1 MKKTILKIG
10 GTNGSGKSTIP
21 LTLLQMFDSSVLARD
36 GMKERL
42 RLIELPQRQK
52 LIVLG
57 SYHTQ
62 CGGCDGIQPYSD
74 ILDWL
79 GKAVRLVPDAHV
91 LMEGSLIT
99 CHGTLGEYMQ
109 TVAPKTHAP
118 LYAVMGTPLD
128 VCIRRVNERRA
139 LKGKGPLEDTKNVD
153 SKHRS
158 SHISL
163 AKLAARGLPTKTID
177 YRKPVVDVLS
187 VFGITLPKEPRH
199 G

>member
-1 MKKTILKIG
+1 VKTILKIG

-21 LTLLQMFDSSVLARD
+21 LWLLKNYDSSVLASD
-36 GMKERL
+36 GTKTRL
-42 RLIELPQRQK
+42 TLIELPQRQK

-62 CGGCDGIQPYSD
+62 CGGCDGIQPYAQ
-74 ILDWL
+74 ILEWL
-79 GKAVRLVPDAHV
+79 EKATKLVPDAHV

-109 TVAPKTHAP
+109 VVAPKTHKAV
-118 LYAVMGTPLD
+118 YAMMGTPLD
-128 VCIRRVNERRA
+128 VCVERVNIRRA
-139 LKGKGPLEDTKNVD
+139 AKGKGPLEDTKNVD

-163 AKLAARGLPTKTID
+163 AKLAARGLNTKTID
-177 YRKPVVDVLS
+177 YKRPVVDTLS
-187 VFGITLPKEPRH
+187 VFGVTLPREPRH